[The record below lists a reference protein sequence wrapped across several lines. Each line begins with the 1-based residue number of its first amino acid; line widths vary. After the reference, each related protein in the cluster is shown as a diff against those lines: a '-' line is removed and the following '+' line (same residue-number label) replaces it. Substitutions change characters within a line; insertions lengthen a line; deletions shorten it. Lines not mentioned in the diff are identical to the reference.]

1 MVQVRIYMA
10 SLLNFIN
17 YISQIDFYSQQKSG
31 PFSAGQG
38 PLLPGGGGR
47 LTAPTLLAM
56 GLQYMLESDTVM
68 GKAVIPR

>member
-1 MVQVRIYMA
+1 MVKARIYMA

>member
-1 MVQVRIYMA
+1 LTA
-10 SLLNFIN
+10 PTLL
-17 YISQIDFYSQQKSG
+17 SAGQG
-31 PFSAGQG
+31 PLLPGGGGRLTAPTLLSAGQG